1 MPLRKLHEL
10 ERELQSKGLSYC
22 LSKLSIHSVYVHIL
36 YIIRVRLKSCAYTN
50 KLICS
55 MLSVAYVAS
64 VRARQM
70 YFTLGMHEFKHE
82 DALIC
87 SIVEMH
93 EYLHQY
99 RMHEYYEEGAIICN
113 IIKTHC
119 SYLMCYCTII
129 TFFTN

>member
-10 ERELQSKGLSYC
+10 ERENQFKGLNYY
-22 LSKLSIHSVYVHIL
+22 LSKLSIQSVYVHIP
-36 YIIRVRLKSCAYTN
+36 YIIRMRLKSCAYTN
-50 KLICS
+50 TLICS

-70 YFTLGMHEFKHE
+70 YFTLGMHEFKNE

-99 RMHEYYEEGAIICN
+99 RMHECNGEGALICN
-113 IIKTHC
+113 IVEIYC
-119 SYLMCYCTII
+119 SYLMPYATCI
-129 TFFTN
+129 TVQQ